1 MINII
6 GLFCLYFAKPNY
18 SSAMDTSSTFPDC
31 ARAQQSIS
39 KTMVQNF
46 GAILKKN
53 QWSMHKQKLILQFN
67 GANIQLSSDIKRIH
81 LI

>member
-18 SSAMDTSSTFPDC
+18 SSAMDTSSTFSDC

-53 QWSMHKQKLILQFN
+53 NGLFINKNLFCSLMVQIFN
-67 GANIQLSSDIKRIH
+67 SQAISKEFI
-81 LI
+81 